1 VKKLV
6 YKTIKEAISAEI
18 SVKRSRFIANISP
31 CSSQTEAEDFIK
43 KISSKYNDAKH
54 NCYAYITK
62 DHEKFSDDREPHG
75 TAGKPIYDVL
85 KYNNICNACIVVTR
99 YFGGIL
105 LGTGGLTHAYSDA
118 AGELLSQ
125 AKTVEMQLCSFF
137 KGEFEYKDMSL
148 VQNICNSLGLK
159 LSEGEYTEKISATV
173 ITKKELEAEFLQK
186 IEEKSC
192 GNIKFEKI
200 KEEFYFF

>member
-1 VKKLV
+1 MV
-6 YKTIKEAISAEI
+6 YKTIKEAASAEI

-31 CSSQTEAEDFIK
+31 CSTKQEAEEFIN
-43 KISSKYNDAKH
+43 KISSKYHDAKH
-54 NCYAYITK
+54 NCYAYITRE
-62 DHEKFSDDREPHG
+62 HEKYSDDREPHG

-118 AGELLSQ
+118 ASEVLNFAQ
-125 AKTVEMQLCSFF
+125 TVEMQLCSFF
-137 KGEFEYKDMSL
+137 KGEFDYKDMSL
-148 VQNICNSLGLK
+148 ISNICSTMGLK
-159 LSEGEYTEKISATV
+159 LEEGEYTEKISAV
-173 ITKKELEAEFLQK
+173 VVVQKEQEEAFLSK

>member
-1 VKKLV
+1 MV
-6 YKTIKEAISAEI
+6 YKTIKEALSTEI

-31 CSSQTEAEDFIK
+31 CSNQKEAEAFIK
-43 KISSKYNDAKH
+43 KISSKYHDAKH

-105 LGTGGLTHAYSDA
+105 LGTGGLTHAYSDSA
-118 AGELLSQ
+118 NEALKLAE
-125 AKTVEMQLCSFF
+125 KVEMQLCSFL

-148 VQNICNSLGLK
+148 VQNLCNTMNLK
-159 LSEGEYTEKISATV
+159 LEEGEYGEKITAV
-173 ITKKELEAEFLQK
+173 VVAKKELEEDFLRK

-192 GNIKFEKI
+192 KKIKFEKI

>member
-1 VKKLV
+1 LV

-118 AGELLSQ
+118 AGEVLSQ

-200 KEEFYFF
+200 IEKFYFF

>member
-1 VKKLV
+1 MKKLV
-6 YKTIKEAISAEI
+6 YKTIKKATSAEI

-31 CSSQTEAEDFIK
+31 CNNKQEAEEFIN
-43 KISSKYNDAKH
+43 KISSKYHDAKH

-62 DHEKFSDDREPHG
+62 EHEKFSDDREPHG
-75 TAGKPIYDVL
+75 TAGKPIYDIL

-118 AGELLSQ
+118 ANEALKISE
-125 AKTVEMQLCSFF
+125 TVEMQLCSFF

-148 VQNICNSLGLK
+148 VQNVCNSLGLK
-159 LSEGEYTEKISATV
+159 LEEGEYTEKINAV
-173 ITKKELEAEFLQK
+173 VVVKKELEDQFLSK

-192 GNIKFEKI
+192 KKIKFEKF

>member
-1 VKKLV
+1 MNKLV
-6 YKTIKEAISAEI
+6 YKTIKEAISTEI

-31 CSSQTEAEDFIK
+31 CNTQKEAEDFIK
-43 KISSKYNDAKH
+43 KISSKYHDAKH

-118 AGELLSQ
+118 AGEALKL
-125 AKTVEMQLCSFF
+125 ATKVEMQLCSFY
-137 KGEFEYKDMSL
+137 KGEFDYKDMSL

-159 LSEGEYTEKISATV
+159 LEEGEYAEKINAVVV
-173 ITKKELEAEFLQK
+173 IKKKLEEQFLAK

>member
-1 VKKLV
+1 MKKLV
-6 YKTIKEAISAEI
+6 YKTIKQAISAEI

-31 CSSQTEAEDFIK
+31 CSSQKEAEDFIK
-43 KISSKYNDAKH
+43 KISSKYHDAKH
-54 NCYAYITK
+54 NCFAYITK

-118 AGELLSQ
+118 ACEVLNN
-125 AKTVEMQLCSFF
+125 AETAEMQLCSFL

-159 LSEGEYTEKISATV
+159 LEEGEYTEKISATV
-173 ITKKELEAEFLQK
+173 VAKKELESEFLRK